1 MKKFLNR
8 ILQAELAPIRARRA
22 QWQKDIPGVYDIL
35 KRGSEVAR
43 EEAARTLSDVKRAM
57 RINYFEDG
65 AWLQAQMERYR

>member
-1 MKKFLNR
+1 M
-8 ILQAELAPIRARRA
+8 
-22 QWQKDIPGVYDIL
+22 YDIL
-35 KRGSEVAR
+35 KRQGEVAR